1 MSRIPSVLLALS
13 LVGWLGCQG
22 PEVYV
27 GVVDMGV
34 RLVPGQTHQFTARV
48 SEASNPAV
56 VWSATGGSMTEE
68 GLYTAPVEEGVYRVR
83 ATSVEDASQYAEAPV
98 VVKARPV
105 VSLAATSRRLRRC
118 ESATLSW
125 EVRGATQVRLEPG
138 VGEVTGS
145 SLVVSPRETT
155 TYTLVAENDM
165 GITRESLT
173 VEVERP
179 QGDWAPLHWSHEQPQ
194 GYDSDVYRWLD
205 GDKLPRTA
213 VLTRNSE
220 RDPGGSHGGMLRQ
233 FRFHAGGA
241 ERVATG
247 TGARGFWNGWGYVVN
262 HYDTRVARSSDVSG
276 TFRQVLRGRHHAVH
290 EFSWM
295 LSIHPTPVRVT
306 VHWLLAT
313 GRKHPVYAMTYDT
326 SAAGPEGLLVA
337 ADSRAPYGDIA
348 WDGDG
353 THALVDGVG
362 WGDRYRFVS
371 LDEPLTAQSRWD
383 YSQPNVVPYAMSWSR
398 RADAEMGSVQTL
410 DWVHQNA
417 GGSWFNNNW
426 GRTYAQRADAAQ
438 FGSWLMPPSW
448 NWPYQICQYEMDDRH
463 PTSSKRLAWG
473 LMYGAVGKPSY
484 WGYGYQGRFSG
495 HPYQSYSV
503 YMVMGRHSQG
513 EVLEQVAQVE
523 RTLKAR
529 LQAARGELVSQG
541 PGGVAR
547 SDSVRYPVA
556 GYNSTYG
563 TYELQADASGAFE
576 LGMEAVGGA
585 IENPVFRV
593 HGVDGVP
600 ACLMLDGKALAVD
613 EDYFASY
620 DEQART
626 LWLTLRRT
634 WSGGHTLSGG
644 PEPTEW

>member
-1 MSRIPSVLLALS
+1 MSRIPSILLAVS
-13 LVGWLGCQG
+13 LVVWPGCQG
-22 PEVYV
+22 PELYV
-27 GVVDMGV
+27 SVEDMGV
-34 RLVPGQTHQFTARV
+34 RLTPGQTHLFTV
-48 SEASNPAV
+48 SVSGANNLAV
-56 VWSATGGSMTEE
+56 AWSATGGSITEE
-68 GLYTAPVEEGVYRVR
+68 GLYTAPAEEGVYRVR
-83 ATSVEDASQYAEAPV
+83 ATSVEDASRYAEAPV
-98 VVKARPV
+98 EVKALPA
-105 VSLAATSRRLRRC
+105 VSLTATSQRLRRC
-118 ESATLSW
+118 ESTTLRW
-125 EVRGATQVRLEPG
+125 EVSGATQVRLEPP
-138 VGEVTGS
+138 VGELTGS
-145 SLVVSPRETT
+145 NLVVSPLETT

-165 GITRESLT
+165 GSTRASLT
-173 VEVERP
+173 VEVEQPR
-179 QGDWAPLHWSHEQPQ
+179 GDWEPMHWSHEHPL

-205 GDKLPRTA
+205 ADKLPRTA
-213 VLTRNSE
+213 VLTRNSHM
-220 RDPGGSHGGMLRQ
+220 DPGGSHGGMLRQ
-233 FRFHAGGA
+233 FRFHAGGT

-247 TGARGFWNGWGYVVN
+247 TGVRSRWNGWGYVVS
-262 HYDTRVARSSDVSG
+262 HYDNLVARSADVSG
-276 TFRQVLRGRHHAVH
+276 TFRQALRGRHHTVH
-290 EFSWM
+290 EFSWV
-295 LSIHPTPVRVT
+295 LSMYPTPVKAT

-313 GRKHPVYAMTYDT
+313 GRDYPVYAITYDT
-326 SAAGPEGLLVA
+326 SAAGPAGLAVA

-362 WGDRYRFVS
+362 WGDKYRFVS

-383 YSQPNVVPYAMSWSR
+383 YSQPNVVPYALSWSR
-398 RADAEMGSVQTL
+398 QADAEMGAVQTL

-417 GGSWFNNNW
+417 GGSWLTNNW
-426 GRTYAQRADAAQ
+426 GRTYAQRVDAGQ
-438 FGSWLMPPSW
+438 FGSWLMPPNW
-448 NWPYQICQYEMDDRH
+448 NWPFQICQYEMDDRH

-484 WGYGYQGRFSG
+484 WGYGYQSRLSG

-503 YMVMGRHSQG
+503 YMVMGQHSKG
-513 EVLEQVAQVE
+513 EVLGQVAQVE
-523 RTLKAR
+523 HMLKAR
-529 LQAARGELVSQG
+529 LQAARGQLLSQG

-556 GYNSTYG
+556 GYNSIYG

-593 HGVDGVP
+593 HGLGGVP

-620 DEQART
+620 DEQERT

-644 PEPTEW
+644 PEPTGR